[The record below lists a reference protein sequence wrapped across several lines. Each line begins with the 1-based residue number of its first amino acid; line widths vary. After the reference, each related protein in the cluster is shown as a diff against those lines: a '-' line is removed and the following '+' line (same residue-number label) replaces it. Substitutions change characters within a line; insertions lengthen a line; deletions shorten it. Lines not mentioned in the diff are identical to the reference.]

1 MNTCLWLKFLEL
13 HQTKAKEVKLCA
25 ACNFIIWA
33 VSARLSAFSAVSL
46 TTALN
51 KSTPG
56 AKEFL
61 AHNTYSHSGTQLKLT
76 WFFVTVKKP

>member
-46 TTALN
+46 TTAHH
-51 KSTPG
+51 G
-56 AKEFL
+56 FL
-61 AHNTYSHSGTQLKLT
+61 SPSRNPKLDGCRS
-76 WFFVTVKKP
+76 FPIVRISV

>member
-33 VSARLSAFSAVSL
+33 VSARLLRYHGVSL
-46 TTALN
+46 TTAHH
-51 KSTPG
+51 G
-56 AKEFL
+56 FL
-61 AHNTYSHSGTQLKLT
+61 SPSRNPKLDDYSS
-76 WFFVTVKKP
+76 FRIVRINV

>member
-33 VSARLSAFSAVSL
+33 VSARLLRYHGVSL
-46 TTALN
+46 TTARH
-51 KSTPG
+51 G
-56 AKEFL
+56 
-61 AHNTYSHSGTQLKLT
+61 
-76 WFFVTVKKP
+76 FFVAVKKP